1 MKNQSTCVFLVGMPG
16 SGKSTIGK
24 ALAKALNRPFIDL
37 DHAIEERC
45 GVAIP
50 VIFEIEG
57 EQGFRKRE
65 TQALQEVTA
74 NQAASVVAT
83 GGGAVLAAQNRELI
97 GQQGITVYLKAPID
111 ELLRR
116 TSRDRNRP
124 LLVTDD
130 PKARLQALYEQR
142 SPIYDALA
150 DIVLETGIA
159 SASATV
165 QQIVSRLKQLK
176 QRS

>member
-37 DHAIEERC
+37 DQAIEERC
-45 GVAIP
+45 GVTIP

-65 TQALQEVTA
+65 SQVLQEVTA
-74 NQAASVVAT
+74 GQQCGVVAT
-83 GGGAVLAAQNRELI
+83 GGGAILAEHNRQLI
-97 GQQGITVYLKAPID
+97 GQKGVVVYLKASVD

-116 TSRDRNRP
+116 TARDRNRP
-124 LLVTDD
+124 LLAGDD
-130 PKARLQALYEQR
+130 PEARLLALFEQR
-142 SPIYDALA
+142 SPLYDAMA
-150 DIVLETGIA
+150 DIVLETGPA
-159 SASATV
+159 GVSAAV

-176 QRS
+176 K